1 MLIILNKKKFLKLFI
16 VLFLLFSV
24 ITCFEKIDLQ
34 AFKGEKKD
42 NLNSYTINASFDDKL
57 KNLSCNQN
65 IVYVNNTQNN
75 LNELYFHIYPNAFSK
90 EEYAPFAKSELKD
103 AYPNGFSEGNIKIKG
118 ILNDENKLNY
128 SISGK
133 KEDILMVKLNK
144 ELKPS
149 EKIDVYIEY
158 DVKLPNSIGRFGYG
172 DNTINVTN
180 WYPIACVYD
189 ERGWN
194 TKGYEKI
201 GDPFYSNVSDF
212 DVSINIPNK
221 YKIASTGIIK
231 SNKKSNNRNTFKV
244 DAKNVRDFAFILS
257 DNFTIL
263 SDKIKGT
270 NIYSYFFDEKYGKEA
285 LEVAKDSLVVFND
298 LFGKYP
304 YKTYSVVESD
314 FFIGGMEYP
323 NLVMIDKSLYDQN
336 SKFYLEYVVAHETA
350 HQWWYSLIGNDEISE
365 PWLDEA
371 LTEYS
376 TILYFE
382 QKYGKEVKDRLI
394 KNMKVRTI
402 TKQSKHIFKST
413 TEFDNSIDYSLCVY
427 SKGAL
432 MIDNIRKKV
441 GDDVFFDTL
450 RKYYNENIYKNV
462 TSSQFMNMWEK
473 EGVNTEK
480 ILNGNN

>member
-42 NLNSYTINASFDDKL
+42 DLNSYTIKASFDDKL

-90 EEYAPFAKSELKD
+90 EEYAPFAKNELKD
-103 AYPNGFSEGNIKIKG
+103 AYPNGFSEGHINIKS
-118 ILNDENKLNY
+118 ILNDKNKLNY

-172 DNTINVTN
+172 DNTINITN

-194 TKGYEKI
+194 KKGYEKI

-212 DVSINIPNK
+212 NVSIDIPNK

-231 SNKKSNNRNTFKV
+231 SNKKTNNRNTFKV

-257 DNFTIL
+257 DKFSIL
-263 SDKIKGT
+263 STNIKDT

-285 LEVAKDSLVVFND
+285 LDVAKDSLVVFND

-323 NLVMIDKSLYDQN
+323 NLVMIDKGLYDQN

-350 HQWWYSLIGNDEISE
+350 HQWWYSLVGNDEISE

-402 TKQSKHIFKST
+402 TKQSKNIFKST
-413 TEFDNSIDYSLCVY
+413 TEFDDSIDYSLCVY

-432 MIDNIRKKV
+432 MIDDIRKKV
-441 GDDVFFDTL
+441 GDDVFFETL
-450 RKYYNENIYKNV
+450 RKYYNDNMYKNV
-462 TSSQFMNMWEK
+462 TTNQFMNIWEK

-480 ILNGNN
+480 IMGGNN